1 MYTFHGNYYVYLCV
15 YIVTGDYLCV
25 FMCIYL
31 HKKSWNCLY
40 VGLHNGFSYELLV
53 CYGFFIRM
61 VCIMVFIKI
70 VCIMVLHTNCLH
82 NGVSYEFLVC
92 DGFFI
97 YIVSFKNIFNMK
109 RGYVYAWGWGH
120 VKMC

>member
-1 MYTFHGNYYVYLCV
+1 
-15 YIVTGDYLCV
+15 
-25 FMCIYL
+25 
-31 HKKSWNCLY
+31 
-40 VGLHNGFSYELLV
+40 
-53 CYGFFIRM
+53 
-61 VCIMVFIKI
+61 
-70 VCIMVLHTNCLH
+70 MVLHTNCLH

-120 VKMC
+120 VKMCYFFMYIVALKLSLV

>member
-1 MYTFHGNYYVYLCV
+1 
-15 YIVTGDYLCV
+15 
-25 FMCIYL
+25 
-31 HKKSWNCLY
+31 
-40 VGLHNGFSYELLV
+40 
-53 CYGFFIRM
+53 
-61 VCIMVFIKI
+61 
-70 VCIMVLHTNCLH
+70 MVLHTNCLH
-82 NGVSYEFLVC
+82 NGVSYELLVC